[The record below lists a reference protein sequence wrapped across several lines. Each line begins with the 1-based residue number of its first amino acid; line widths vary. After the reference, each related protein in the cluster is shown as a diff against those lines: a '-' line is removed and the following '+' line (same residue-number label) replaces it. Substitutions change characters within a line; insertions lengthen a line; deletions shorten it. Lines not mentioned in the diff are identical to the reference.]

1 MRKRNKK
8 IKGLDLTE
16 TLDKYAQTGKEYT
29 EVLEKIIQD
38 NKLSDFE
45 SVQLTN
51 SVVKQE
57 LNL

>member
-1 MRKRNKK
+1 MCIRDR
-8 IKGLDLTE
+8 
-16 TLDKYAQTGKEYT
+16 DKYAQTGTEYT